1 MPKYTKLVK
10 CKDHIEI
17 FDSDGKQR
25 EKNFLIEREGYVLL
39 SRIIRTNF
47 KVKGNLEYAVLYF
60 PVLPTSKVRVI
71 IDDWFTSTINPAT
84 AVITPNSEGVVVHVI
99 TNDINTLLQ
108 QYQSVHPKHIEII
121 NAPVQDVINSF
132 VCAFDKSINHQ
143 LRKTNNYLIRHN
155 LEEPM
160 IIRNRKA
167 EAFIKQ
173 QRLIYKVPYSSANLV
188 DSCGW
193 YTVSRYIL

>member
-10 CKDHIEI
+10 CKGHIEI
-17 FDSDGKQR
+17 FDYDGKQR
-25 EKNFLIEREGYVLL
+25 EKNFFIEREGYVLL
-39 SRIIRTNF
+39 ARIIRTNF
-47 KVKGNLEYAVLYF
+47 KVKGNLEYAVLHL
-60 PVLPTSKVRVI
+60 PALPTSEVKAI
-71 IDDWFTSTINPAT
+71 IEDWFTSTTDPVT
-84 AVITPNSEGVVVHVI
+84 AVITPISEGVEVHVI
-99 TNDINTLLQ
+99 TNDINTLLL
-108 QYQSVHPKHIEII
+108 QYQSVQPKHIEIL

-132 VCAFDKSINHQ
+132 VYAFDMAINFQ
-143 LRKTNNYLIRHN
+143 LRKTNDFLIRHN

-173 QRLIYKVPYSSANLV
+173 HQLINKIPYSTANLV
-188 DSCGW
+188 DNCGW